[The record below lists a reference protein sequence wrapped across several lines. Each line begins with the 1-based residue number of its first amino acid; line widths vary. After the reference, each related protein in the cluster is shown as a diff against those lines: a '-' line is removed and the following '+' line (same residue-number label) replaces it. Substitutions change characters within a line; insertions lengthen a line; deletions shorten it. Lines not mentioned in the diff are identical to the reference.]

1 MKKSIISLIIIA
13 LVFALNTNLVL
24 AGWADLTDEQS
35 DQQAQEQIK
44 KQEKDHNVTEVK
56 SSDNFLTSLQ
66 VEGYTL
72 TPDFDKQTLEYT
84 IKEEINKKEI
94 NIKAT
99 ASNEKATITGIDT
112 VKVKENKDEY
122 RVDVTAEN
130 GTVRTYVI
138 KIKAMLDNEQNQEN
152 VPEDNKEIETTES
165 VTTKIENSD
174 NKQEEKNEN
183 KSSNSMMYI
192 IIGVGAFVLVT
203 LVLVSRK
210 NSQRRKR
217 RKH

>member
-1 MKKSIISLIIIA
+1 MKKRILSLIIIA
-13 LVFALNTNLVL
+13 LVFVLNANLVF

-44 KQEKDHNVTEVK
+44 EQEKEHNITEVK

-94 NIKAT
+94 NIKAI

-112 VKVKENKDEY
+112 VKVEENKNEY

-130 GTVRTYVI
+130 GTVRTYII
-138 KIKAMLDNEQNQEN
+138 KL
-152 VPEDNKEIETTES
+152 KEAQDK
-165 VTTKIENSD
+165 KIENEVETETIGAITTD
-174 NKQEEKNEN
+174 TENKQEEKIED
-183 KSSNSMMYI
+183 KTSNSMMYI
-192 IIGVGAFVLVT
+192 ILGVAAFVLAA
-203 LVLVSRK
+203 LVLLSRK
-210 NSQRRKR
+210 NNKKRKR